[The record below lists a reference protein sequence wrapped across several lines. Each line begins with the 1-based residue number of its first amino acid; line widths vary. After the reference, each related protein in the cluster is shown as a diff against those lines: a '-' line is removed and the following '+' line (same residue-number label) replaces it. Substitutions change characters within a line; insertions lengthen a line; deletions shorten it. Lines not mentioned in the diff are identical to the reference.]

1 MVALN
6 KYIFMEHEEFAVEW
20 CIRGYHIYKEVHV
33 WAAAIG
39 EDLPCERELGNP
51 EDN

>member
-1 MVALN
+1 
-6 KYIFMEHEEFAVEW
+6 MEHEEFAVER
-20 CIRGYHIYKEVHV
+20 CIRGYHIYKEV

>member
-1 MVALN
+1 
-6 KYIFMEHEEFAVEW
+6 MEHEEFAVEW
-20 CIRGYHIYKEVHV
+20 CIRGYHIYKEV

-39 EDLPCERELGNP
+39 EEYPVSGELGNP